1 MNFQK
6 RDSTEESFV
15 AVKPQVAQPR
25 DEEDESDRLSDIL
38 AAYGGGKR
46 QEIQES
52 YHQHVHLAPDMPKA
66 ERKNEY
72 FIPVD
77 YDTYQAWLHQK
88 KDFDHVAHIR
98 NAVNVIPKATKR
110 ITKPIVALHDEAD
123 PGDDTSQDAADLI
136 SQESKEE
143 KQLDHLE
150 PAVKVIAH
158 PDRVNQ
164 SPNSASLKKTIE
176 NGDSDIE
183 ARKKSISPMLEETI
197 PDSPV
202 KDKDEVV
209 EERDENFVL
218 ESDLNEK
225 LYSSESES
233 QPPQDVPK
241 VLTKPRKLSLSSS
254 SSSVLPPA
262 AVERKKEMPKKLQ
275 IQTESESSTATKKKQ
290 STKIESEVSGPEMD
304 NDDDFWN

>member
-1 MNFQK
+1 MAICFFLLASVKSLPNTAILPALYFFSASSILSSNTSFELDDDIGLRRPQLSKELQEVYDTLMNFQK
-6 RDSTEESFV
+6 RDSAEESFV

-52 YHQHVHLAPDMPKA
+52 YHQHVHLATDLPKA

-136 SQESKEE
+136 SQESKED
-143 KQLDHLE
+143 KQLEHLE

-176 NGDSDIE
+176 NRDSDIE
-183 ARKKSISPMLEETI
+183 TRKKSISPMLEETH
-197 PDSPV
+197 
-202 KDKDEVV
+202 
-209 EERDENFVL
+209 VL
-218 ESDLNEK
+218 
-225 LYSSESES
+225 
-233 QPPQDVPK
+233 
-241 VLTKPRKLSLSSS
+241 
-254 SSSVLPPA
+254 
-262 AVERKKEMPKKLQ
+262 
-275 IQTESESSTATKKKQ
+275 
-290 STKIESEVSGPEMD
+290 
-304 NDDDFWN
+304 